1 MIASAVAVPIVR
13 ANEEDVTEVSTGLEV
28 NCNVKLPAVPTI
40 FNPAN
45 VATPLEAV
53 TVNVVDNVPV
63 PEAMAAVTVVVESDV
78 TVLPPESTI
87 LITG

>member
-1 MIASAVAVPIVR
+1 M
-13 ANEEDVTEVSTGLEV
+13 LEV
-28 NCNVKLPAVPTI
+28 TPVNEGVDANDNVKLPAVPTS
-40 FNPAN
+40 FSPAN

-63 PEAMAAVTVVVESDV
+63 PEAMAAVTVVVESEV
-78 TVLPPESTI
+78 TVFPPESTT

>member
-1 MIASAVAVPIVR
+1 MIAKAVAAPNVK
-13 ANEEDVTEVSTGLEV
+13 ANAFEVTPV
-28 NCNVKLPAVPTI
+28 NEGVDANDNVKLPAVPTS

-63 PEAMAAVTVVVESDV
+63 PEATATVTVAVESV
-78 TVLPPESTI
+78 TVLPLASTI
-87 LITG
+87 LIAG